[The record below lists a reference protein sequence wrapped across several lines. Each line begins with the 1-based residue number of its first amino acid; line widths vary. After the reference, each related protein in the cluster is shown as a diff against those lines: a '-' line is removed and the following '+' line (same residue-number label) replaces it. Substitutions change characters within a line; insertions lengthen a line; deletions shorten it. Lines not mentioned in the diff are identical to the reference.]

1 MAKEI
6 AIFKRVEK
14 KYLLTLEQHKA
25 FMDMIAD
32 KIIPDDHGKSTIQ
45 SLYLDT
51 PDFRL
56 IRASIDAKGYKE
68 SVYQEK
74 LRLRSYG
81 VPSDDSQVFLEIKKK
96 FKGVVYKRRVSMK
109 MAAAIDYLENGI
121 IPKDS
126 QIMREID
133 YAMRYYGH
141 PKPAALLCYEREAYY
156 VKDLPTH
163 RITFDT
169 NVRYRDFSLDL
180 RLGNKGE
187 CIQPPNTVLME
198 IKTDGAMP
206 LWLSAA
212 LDQCKIYPATF
223 SKYGTA
229 YRLMFHRT
237 REASNNQL
245 LFPVIGQATTKITL

>member
-6 AIFKRVEK
+6 AIFKRIEK
-14 KYLLTLEQHKA
+14 KYLLTLEQHSA
-25 FMDMIAD
+25 FMSLIGD
-32 KIIPDDHGKSTIQ
+32 KIIPDEHGKSTIQ

-68 SVYQEK
+68 SEYKEK

-81 VPSDDSQVFLEIKKK
+81 VPKDDSKVFLEIKKK
-96 FKGVVYKRRVSMK
+96 FKGVVYKRRVSMR
-109 MAAAIDYLENGI
+109 MAEAIRYFETGEK
-121 IPKDS
+121 PKDS

-133 YAMRYYGH
+133 YAMHYYGQ

-156 VKDLPTH
+156 IKDLPSH

-169 NVRYRDFSLDL
+169 GVRYRDFSLDL

-187 CIQPPNTVLME
+187 VIQPPNTVLME

-206 LWLSAA
+206 LWLSSA

-229 YRLMFHRT
+229 YRLMFER
-237 REASNNQL
+237 SQNNGNPAYP
-245 LFPVIGQATTKITL
+245 FPVIGQATTKVTL

>member
-6 AIFKRVEK
+6 AIFKRIEK
-14 KYLLTLEQHKA
+14 KYLLTLEQHAA
-25 FMDMIAD
+25 FMALIGDM
-32 KIIPDDHGKSTIQ
+32 IIPDDHGKSTIQ

-68 SVYQEK
+68 SVYKEK

-81 VPSDDSQVFLEIKKK
+81 VPTDDSKVFLEIKKK
-96 FKGVVYKRRVSMK
+96 YKGVVYKRRVSMR
-109 MAAAIDYLENGI
+109 MAEAVHYFETGEK
-121 IPKDS
+121 PKDS

-133 YAMRYYGH
+133 YAMHYYGQ

-169 NVRYRDFSLDL
+169 GVRYRDFSLDL

-187 CIQPPNTVLME
+187 VIQPPNTVLME

-212 LDQCKIYPATF
+212 LNQCKIYPATF

-229 YRLMFHRT
+229 YRIMHQRA
-237 REASNNQL
+237 REASKGEL
-245 LFPVIGQATTKITL
+245 LFPIIGQATTSVTL

>member
-6 AIFKRVEK
+6 AIFKRIEK
-14 KYLLTLEQHKA
+14 KYLLTLEQYDA
-25 FMDMIAD
+25 FFGMIGD
-32 KIIPDDHGKSTIQ
+32 KIIPDVHGKSTIQ

-56 IRASIDAKGYKE
+56 IRASIDAKDYKE
-68 SVYQEK
+68 SVYKEK

-81 VPSDDSQVFLEIKKK
+81 VPNDDSKVFLEIKKK
-96 FKGVVYKRRVSMK
+96 FKGVVYKRRVSMR
-109 MAAAIDYLENGI
+109 MSAAIDYFENGVM
-121 IPKDS
+121 PKDS

-133 YAMRYYGH
+133 YAMHYYGH

-156 VKDLPTH
+156 IKDMPNH

-169 NVRYRDFSLDL
+169 GVRYRDFSLDL

-187 CIQPPNTVLME
+187 VIQPPNTVLME

-212 LDQCKIYPATF
+212 LNQCKIYPATF

-229 YRLMFHRT
+229 YRLMYQRT
-237 REASNNQL
+237 REAGDTAL
-245 LFPVIGQATTKITL
+245 PFPVIGQATTKITL